1 DADLS
6 AGLIDEKQARK
17 RRDEISRQA
26 DFYGAMDGSS
36 KFVKGD
42 AIAGLLITAINIIG
56 GIFIGAF
63 QRGLPIGQALSQYT
77 ILTVG
82 DGLVTQIP
90 ALIVS
95 TAAGIMVT
103 HSSGGMR
110 MGVTLATQIGSQP
123 RAIWLTAGALAVC
136 GLMPGMPALP
146 FLALAGG
153 TGLL

>member
-1 DADLS
+1 MATAADLR

-17 RRDEISRQA
+17 RREEIGQQA

-42 AIAGLLITAINIIG
+42 AIAGLLITAINILG

-63 QRGLPIGQALSQYT
+63 QKGLPIGQALSQYT
-77 ILTVG
+77 VLTVG

-90 ALIVS
+90 ALIIS

-103 HSSGGMR
+103 HAASGTR
-110 MGVTLATQIGSQP
+110 MGETLANQLSAQP
-123 RAIWLTAGALAVC
+123 RAMTMAGAVL
-136 GLMPGMPALP
+136 GSFAL
-146 FLALAGG
+146 
-153 TGLL
+153 